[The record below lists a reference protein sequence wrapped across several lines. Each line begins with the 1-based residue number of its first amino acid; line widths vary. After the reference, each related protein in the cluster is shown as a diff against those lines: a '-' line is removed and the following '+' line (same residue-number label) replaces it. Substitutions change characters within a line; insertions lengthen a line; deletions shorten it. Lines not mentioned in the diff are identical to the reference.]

1 MTARE
6 RRHRALVQL
15 GPHPA
20 RLAGRVLAKRLGRA
34 GSRSRRE
41 VALDQRSRKL
51 PLAIDDREPV
61 QLEVPCSCA
70 SEAKLLALEDER
82 RVELNEGLGIVP
94 PGAVRTR
101 RNQLPQS
108 HGRSIG
114 ATAPKLR
121 PAPHMGEATK
131 EVG

>member
-1 MTARE
+1 M
-6 RRHRALVQL
+6 
-15 GPHPA
+15 
-20 RLAGRVLAKRLGRA
+20 
-34 GSRSRRE
+34 
-41 VALDQRSRKL
+41 
-51 PLAIDDREPV
+51 DDREPV
-61 QLEVPCSCA
+61 PLELPGSGA
-70 SEAKLLALEDER
+70 SEAKLLTLENER

-94 PGAVRTR
+94 PGAVWTR

-121 PAPHMGEATK
+121 PAPHMGEATR